1 MNELEIEKM
10 KNEIESLNES
20 IRTIT
25 HYKDNFEQYKQDLQV
40 LADENDRLAK
50 EIDFKT
56 KDLEEKHLEETKKT
70 KKAAASAIKDVRVKA
85 LTEAFK
91 RLETMDLM
99 KYQENDRLAKDL
111 KDMSEEIKKIK
122 SERDQFKDMY
132 QNVHNDY
139 SLMKNQLDILVK
151 KNSESNKQLS
161 LYKKMNER
169 LESEVRKMMK
179 SVDDNKSSISTMYS
193 DMLSEKEVQLLSC
206 QDDLKHKGMELKEVR
221 GLAQM
226 ILDQRSDLEIFFLDA
241 LEKVKIEIKK
251 QRLESKD
258 KAKLPLIKK
267 NIKSTQFSL
276 VTEDP

>member
-1 MNELEIEKM
+1 
-10 KNEIESLNES
+10 
-20 IRTIT
+20 
-25 HYKDNFEQYKQDLQV
+25 
-40 LADENDRLAK
+40 
-50 EIDFKT
+50 
-56 KDLEEKHLEETKKT
+56 
-70 KKAAASAIKDVRVKA
+70 
-85 LTEAFK
+85 
-91 RLETMDLM
+91 
-99 KYQENDRLAKDL
+99 
-111 KDMSEEIKKIK
+111 
-122 SERDQFKDMY
+122 
-132 QNVHNDY
+132 
-139 SLMKNQLDILVK
+139 MKNQLDILVK
-151 KNSESNKQLS
+151 KNSESNKQLT

-206 QDDLKHKGMELKEVR
+206 QDDLKHKGNELKEVR
-221 GLAQM
+221 AIAQM

-251 QRLESKD
+251 QKLDSKD

>member
-1 MNELEIEKM
+1 
-10 KNEIESLNES
+10 
-20 IRTIT
+20 
-25 HYKDNFEQYKQDLQV
+25 V

-70 KKAAASAIKDVRVKA
+70 KRAAASAIKDVRVKA

-111 KDMSEEIKKIK
+111 KDMSDEIKKIK
-122 SERDQFKDMY
+122 TERDQFKDMY

-151 KNSESNKQLS
+151 KNSESNKQLT

-179 SVDDNKSSISTMYS
+179 SVDENKTSLSSMYS
-193 DMLSEKEVQLLSC
+193 DLLSEKEVQLLSC
-206 QDDLKHKGMELKEVR
+206 QDDLKAKSLELKDVR
-221 GLAQM
+221 ALSQM

-241 LEKVKIEIKK
+241 LERVKIEIKK
-251 QRLESKD
+251 HRLESKD
-258 KAKLPLIKK
+258 KTKLPYIKK